1 MLPVSGRA
9 TWTRIAIIAAAMVV
23 ASLSHAATVRQVS
36 LKQAVER
43 SDLVFEGR
51 AVAKANDTSGK
62 LPHTCL
68 VFKLTEV
75 ITGTYDKDHI
85 RLCFAGGLKDGY
97 RLAIPDMIYPKLGER
112 GVFFVESLSRKQ
124 LNPLYGW
131 AQGHYLIKND
141 GINPAT
147 VATAAGLSIYGVD
160 GASGGVSGGEG
171 AVTGK
176 SQALGIHLSHS
187 AAATSGTEA
196 PALSLESFKTA
207 LRQMAGQPKP

>member
-1 MLPVSGRA
+1 MLPVSGKA
-9 TWTRIAIIAAAMVV
+9 MWKLVAICAVALVA

-36 LKQAVER
+36 LKQAVDR
-43 SDLVFEGR
+43 SDLIFEGR
-51 AVAKANDTSGK
+51 AVARVNENSGK
-62 LPHTCL
+62 LPRTCL

-75 ITGTYDKDHI
+75 ITGSYDKEHI

-97 RLAIPDMIYPKLGER
+97 RLAIPDMIYPEIGER

-141 GINPAT
+141 GVNPAT

-160 GASGGVSGGEG
+160 GAPGGKG

-176 SQALGIHLSHS
+176 SRALGVHLSHS
-187 AAATSGTEA
+187 AVATDGAKA

-207 LRQMAGQPKP
+207 LRQMAGQPSP